1 MYPIGITTVEEVRAK
16 IRQFE
21 DKFKAMKRL
30 TRQGL
35 ERQGESAS
43 VRVVVERLTDLS
55 ADDQPDHAMFL
66 RENMHALFKA
76 DDHHELF
83 GTLNFYWNYLTYH
96 LLDHLV
102 VEFSITEVK
111 GEMEVYKVELGS
123 FRQATPLRLFSDAQT
138 RRHIPTPPDF
148 KKVAGSF
155 QWSDDATLEH
165 VEEFRRAYAFHYKLR
180 ECAMMLL
187 DVHCSTVYVTW
198 FVPEST
204 IERLKTDIPVALF
217 EKFCVIS
224 LQVAD
229 SPVYVNTKHQHD
241 VSSCGNYSGAS
252 LK

>member
-1 MYPIGITTVEEVRAK
+1 MTVEGVR
-16 IRQFE
+16 IRIKQFE
-21 DKFKAMKRL
+21 ERFKAMKRL
-30 TRQGL
+30 TRHGL
-35 ERQGESAS
+35 ERQGASAS

-66 RENMHALFKA
+66 RENMQAMFKA

-102 VEFSITEVK
+102 IEFSITEVK
-111 GEMEVYKVELGS
+111 GEMEAYKIELGL
-123 FRQATPLRLFSDAQT
+123 FRQATPLRLFGEAQT
-138 RRHIPTPPDF
+138 RRHIPTPADF

-155 QWSDDATLEH
+155 QWSEDATLEH

-187 DVHCSTVYVTW
+187 DVHCSTVRVTW
-198 FVPEST
+198 FVPES
-204 IERLKTDIPVALF
+204 IVERLKTNIPLALF
-217 EKFCVIS
+217 EKFGVIS

-241 VSSCGNYSGAS
+241 VVHVSSCVEPH
-252 LK
+252 